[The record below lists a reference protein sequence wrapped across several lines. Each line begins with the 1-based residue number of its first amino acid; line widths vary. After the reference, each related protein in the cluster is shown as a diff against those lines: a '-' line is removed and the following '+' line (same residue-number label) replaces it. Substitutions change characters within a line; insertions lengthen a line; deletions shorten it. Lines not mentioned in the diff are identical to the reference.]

1 MTLFFHS
8 KRFDFESAKEDDRFY
23 GEDLARWLSSQLAG
37 WRSEVVEEDWGWA
50 VVATKGDLSY
60 IFGVYDHDTN
70 EMTENGPR
78 WCIRIFNQRDKSTPW
93 FKKLLHN
100 VPPVAHP
107 AVIHEIETILSS
119 QPDFYDIQKEPLA

>member
-37 WRSEVVEEDWGWA
+37 WRSDVVEEDWGWA
-50 VVATKGDLSY
+50 VVATKDDLHY

-70 EMTENGPR
+70 ELTENGPR

-93 FKKLLHN
+93 FKKLLRN
-100 VPPVAHP
+100 VPPVADP
-107 AVIHEIETILSS
+107 VVINDIERLLSG
-119 QPDFYDIQKEPLA
+119 QPDFHDVQKEALA